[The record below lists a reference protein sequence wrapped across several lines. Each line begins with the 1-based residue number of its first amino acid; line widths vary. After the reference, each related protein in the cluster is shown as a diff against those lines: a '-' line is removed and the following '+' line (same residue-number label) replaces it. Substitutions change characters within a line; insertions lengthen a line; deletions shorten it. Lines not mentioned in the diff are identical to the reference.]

1 MRAMGIRVVA
11 VDAGSVRPPPKFAW
25 VAFAPPAQAAILS
38 GNDPQS
44 AVSAVVA
51 GLAWGGQAA
60 LLLASPPPDP
70 VPADAGVL
78 VTGLAPGTWMLSQ
91 LAAAV
96 PGLSATTQPDQW
108 QASASPLLLAEAFVA
123 GSGKPGPRSAGQAA
137 ADAEAAGLA
146 LVALLN
152 TSAPLAPSIGCS
164 PHAPFNLLAAMAV
177 SAGLGIDP
185 SELSQD
191 ILVITAHPGEGNS
204 LALGLSRP
212 REDVDQ
218 VPLRIAEDH
227 AAVSPRLGCRRQHP
241 LDAERLDPLVFGV
254 SVLNEEVENDLG
266 PVGTRVAA
274 R

>member
-11 VDAGSVRPPPKFAW
+11 VGAGSLRPPPRFAW
-25 VAFAPPAQAAILS
+25 AAFAPPARAAIRS
-38 GNDPQS
+38 GNDPPS

-60 LLLASPPPDP
+60 LLLAPPPDP

-78 VTGLAPGTWMLSQ
+78 VTGVAPGTWMLSQ

-108 QASASPLLLAEAFVA
+108 QASASPLLLAEAFVP

-146 LVALLN
+146 LVDLLN

-177 SAGLGIDP
+177 SAGLAIDP

-191 ILVITAHPGEGNS
+191 ILVITAHPG
-204 LALGLSRP
+204 
-212 REDVDQ
+212 
-218 VPLRIAEDH
+218 
-227 AAVSPRLGCRRQHP
+227 
-241 LDAERLDPLVFGV
+241 
-254 SVLNEEVENDLG
+254 
-266 PVGTRVAA
+266 
-274 R
+274 

>member
-11 VDAGSVRPPPKFAW
+11 VDAGSVRPPARFAW
-25 VAFAPPAQAAILS
+25 AAFAPPARAAIRS
-38 GNDPQS
+38 GNDPRS

-70 VPADAGVL
+70 VPAEAGVL
-78 VTGLAPGTWMLSQ
+78 ATGPAPGAWMLSQ

-108 QASASPLLLAEAFVA
+108 QASASPLLLAEASVP
-123 GSGKPGPRSAGQAA
+123 GSGKPGPRSAVQAA

-146 LVALLN
+146 LVDLLN

-177 SAGLGIDP
+177 WAGLGIDP

-191 ILVITAHPGEGNS
+191 VLVITAHPG
-204 LALGLSRP
+204 
-212 REDVDQ
+212 
-218 VPLRIAEDH
+218 
-227 AAVSPRLGCRRQHP
+227 
-241 LDAERLDPLVFGV
+241 
-254 SVLNEEVENDLG
+254 
-266 PVGTRVAA
+266 
-274 R
+274 